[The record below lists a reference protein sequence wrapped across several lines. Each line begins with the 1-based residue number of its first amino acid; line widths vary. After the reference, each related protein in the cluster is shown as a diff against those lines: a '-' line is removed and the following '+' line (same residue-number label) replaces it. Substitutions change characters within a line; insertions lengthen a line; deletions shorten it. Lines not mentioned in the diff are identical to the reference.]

1 MLNGPTRILIVDDDH
16 IMRDVLSEFLKHSGY
31 DLVLVNDGMEAW
43 ELLEQEGPAF
53 DVLLIDRVMPNM
65 DGLELLQQIKSRH
78 DLLHIPVIIQTSAGS
93 ADQVKEGIEAG
104 AFYYLVKPYAEEV
117 LLAIVNAAVRDSLD
131 YQESQNELASQV
143 LSFDFLKTG
152 IFQIRTLEE
161 ARALTVVLAKAFENP
176 ERVVLGLG
184 ELLINAVEHG
194 NLGIT
199 YEEKTHFQDINQL
212 DEEMARRLSLPENMD
227 KYVEVRFSRLSDEI
241 QVKIQDQGLGF
252 NWRNFL
258 HIDPSRVSDTH
269 GRGIAMAKALSFDRL
284 EYNEKGNEV
293 IAVVQ
298 TSSEQ
303 SNALNFIENTSSL
316 SHA

>member
-78 DLLHIPVIIQTSAGS
+78 DLLHIPVIMQTSAGS

-161 ARALTVVLAKAFENP
+161 ARALTVVLAKAFKNP

-284 EYNEKGNEV
+284 EYNEKGNEAM
-293 IAVVQ
+293 AVVQ
-298 TSSEQ
+298 TSSEH
-303 SNALNFIENTSSL
+303 SNALNFLKNTSSL
-316 SHA
+316 SNA